1 MEEKNWTELMAG
13 ESQIKQ
19 ILAVNE
25 YSEQY
30 GLSLS
35 REDTELLLTERRN
48 VLKRERRVEF
58 GQSILPQIIYTFC
71 DSSYIIQDIFS
82 V

>member
-1 MEEKNWTELMAG
+1 MEEKNGTELMAG

-35 REDTELLLTERRN
+35 REDT
-48 VLKRERRVEF
+48 
-58 GQSILPQIIYTFC
+58 
-71 DSSYIIQDIFS
+71 
-82 V
+82 